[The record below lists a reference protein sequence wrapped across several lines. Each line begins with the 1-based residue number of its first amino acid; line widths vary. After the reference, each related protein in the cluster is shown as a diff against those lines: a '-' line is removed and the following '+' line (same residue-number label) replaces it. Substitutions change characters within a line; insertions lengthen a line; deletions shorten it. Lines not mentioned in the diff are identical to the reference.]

1 MNWLMDNMEGIA
13 FGFFA
18 LVFFG
23 AMTYLFYSEKKR
35 IDAIKAMA
43 EPMGF
48 TYNRR
53 DQQSIETLK
62 EFAMFNDA
70 NDHEFNN
77 VIEGTR
83 NGVRVLMGEYDAI
96 YGVRKNSRIHRTQTI
111 CVINDPAL
119 TLPHFLVR
127 REMKVADAIGAKLGG
142 QDINFADD
150 KKFSAAF
157 VLQGE
162 KAEETRSFFTAR
174 VRSAFMKFANTE
186 TRVEGSGNRLLIT
199 RSIIIEP
206 EKWSQLLKDT
216 FALYEILKKPEQ
228 DAKA

>member
-13 FGFFA
+13 FGFVA
-18 LVFFG
+18 ISVFG
-23 AMTYLFYSEKKR
+23 AFAWLFYSEKKR
-35 IDAIKAMA
+35 IDTIKAMA

-53 DQQSIETLK
+53 DETNVETIKNFSL
-62 EFAMFNDA
+62 FSDA
-70 NDHEFNN
+70 NDHAFNN
-77 VIEGTR
+77 VISGTR
-83 NGVRVLMGEYDAI
+83 NGISVVMGEYDAV

-111 CVINDPAL
+111 CLLADPDL
-119 TLPHFLVR
+119 SLPHFMLR
-127 REMKVADAIGAKLGG
+127 REMKVSDAIGAMLGG

-162 KAEETRSFFTAR
+162 KAEETSSFFTAR

-199 RSIIIEP
+199 RNIIIEP
-206 EKWSQLLKDT
+206 EKWSQLLKET
-216 FALYEILKKPEQ
+216 FALYEILKKPEP